1 MHQVLVIAA
10 GIILAAVVLQRWRT
24 LMRIVVV
31 LLLAAGL
38 AIAVVAP
45 IATGG
50 LLGWVAAFVVLI
62 VAAYAV
68 EYLQTK
74 RTLRREQRQ
83 QLIEAGRN
91 DPNVNR

>member
-45 IATGG
+45 IAVGA
-50 LLGWVAAFVVLI
+50 VAEEGQKKI
-62 VAAYAV
+62 P
-68 EYLQTK
+68 T
-74 RTLRREQRQ
+74 
-83 QLIEAGRN
+83 EARGFWT
-91 DPNVNR
+91 